1 MRYRL
6 GNRAKLNIWT
16 KILLG
21 VLPIIVL
28 IFTYTHFSNK
38 RLQDNPN
45 DKILPPISKM
55 YESMQKYTTPIERA
69 RGNEKR
75 GDIKLLEDIK
85 ASLFTLLTA
94 LGLSLFVAI
103 IFGVLLGTYP
113 LLSAIFM
120 PTINLLSLI
129 PPAATVP
136 LLFVAFDTGYELSI
150 VIIFIFVFFVFVKDI
165 VHKLSQIPSNLSVLL
180 FTKGASELE
189 IAKEN
194 FKMIVPD
201 ILTSLKLNLPMAWV
215 GLYFAETLGAQEGL
229 GYRTFILKRFMAHD
243 VIIPYILVVTM
254 IAITLYYMIE
264 LLISKRYPW
273 YNKGVS

>member
-1 MRYRL
+1 V
-6 GNRAKLNIWT
+6 I
-16 KILLG
+16 
-21 VLPIIVL
+21 L
-28 IFTYTHFSNK
+28 IFTYTHFSNE
-38 RLQDNPN
+38 RLKENSN

-55 YESMQKYTTPIERA
+55 YDSMQRYITPLERA
-69 RGNEKR
+69 RGNEEI
-75 GDIKLLEDIK
+75 GDIKLLEDVK

-94 LGLSLFVAI
+94 LGLSLLVAI
-103 IFGVLLGTYP
+103 LFGVLLGTYP
-113 LLSAIFM
+113 LLNAIFM

-136 LLFVAFDTGYELSI
+136 LLFVAFDTGYELSV

-165 VHKLSQIPSNLSVLL
+165 VHQLSQIPSNLSVLL

-194 FKMIVPD
+194 FKMIIPG

-215 GLYFAETLGAQEGL
+215 GLYFAETLGSQEGL

-243 VIIPYILVVTM
+243 VIIPYIIVVTL
-254 IAITLYYMIE
+254 IAIVLYYLIE

-273 YNKGVS
+273 YNKVVS

>member
-1 MRYRL
+1 MRYKL

-21 VLPIIVL
+21 FLPLIIL
-28 IFTYTHFSNK
+28 LFTYTHFSNE
-38 RLQDNPN
+38 RLKENPN
-45 DKILPPISKM
+45 DKILPSISKM
-55 YESMQKYTTPIERA
+55 YDSMQRYVTPIERA
-69 RGNEKR
+69 SGNEEI
-75 GDIKLLEDIK
+75 GDIKLLEDVK

-103 IFGVLLGTYP
+103 LFGVLLGTYP
-113 LLSAIFM
+113 LLNAIFM

-136 LLFVAFDTGYELSI
+136 LLFVAFDTGYELSV

-165 VHKLSQIPSNLSVLL
+165 VHQLSQIPSNLSVLL

-194 FKMIVPD
+194 FRMIIPG

-215 GLYFAETLGAQEGL
+215 GLYFAETLGSQEGL

-243 VIIPYILVVTM
+243 VIIPYIIVVTV
-254 IAITLYYMIE
+254 IAIFLYYMIE

-273 YNKGVS
+273 YNNGS

>member
-21 VLPIIVL
+21 VMPLIIL
-28 IFTYTHFSNK
+28 IFTYTHFSTE
-38 RLQDNPN
+38 RLKENPN
-45 DKILPPISKM
+45 DKILPSISKM
-55 YESMQKYTTPIERA
+55 YDSMQRYITPIERA
-69 RGNEKR
+69 RGNEEK
-75 GDIKLLEDIK
+75 GDIKLLEDVK
-85 ASLFTLLTA
+85 SSLYTLSVA
-94 LGLSLFVAI
+94 LSLSLFIAI
-103 IFGVLLGTYP
+103 VFGVLLGTYP
-113 LLSAIFM
+113 LLHATFM
-120 PTINLLSLI
+120 PTVNLLSLI

-136 LLFVAFDTGYELSI
+136 LLFVAFEPGYELSI

-165 VHKLSQIPSNLSVLL
+165 VHQLSQVPSNLSVLL

-194 FKMIVPD
+194 FKMIIPG

-243 VIIPYILVVTM
+243 VIIPYIVVVTL
-254 IAITLYYMIE
+254 IAIVIYYMIE
-264 LLISKRYPW
+264 LIIVKRYPW
-273 YNKGVS
+273 YHTGS